1 MLQPLWSLLSH
12 LTSKRSSIDESHYK
26 VHLVYRVYIC
36 SCYDPLLQCQLLYLN
51 TFQSIGSITPD
62 HMSPSHSALSTR
74 LSQQDVAGYATLRSL
89 QRQQRPHLPNLS
101 SNLNHS
107 FGAADSFLDDLNGLS
122 SSRER
127 QSSSFLNTV
136 RRLKARSL
144 DRQPTH
150 PV

>member
-1 MLQPLWSLLSH
+1 M
-12 LTSKRSSIDESHYK
+12 
-26 VHLVYRVYIC
+26 
-36 SCYDPLLQCQLLYLN
+36 
-51 TFQSIGSITPD
+51 
-62 HMSPSHSALSTR
+62 
-74 LSQQDVAGYATLRSL
+74 SQQDVAGYATLRSL

-150 PV
+150 PVYEQDEYQFFYNIFDDGREFN